1 MPRSVVPNE
10 SLSSTKLRKHITTMS
25 TVLNLN
31 DPDMDQLADFLGHV
45 ILILMVMEQGRLNK
59 FKGKG
64 LDQM

>member
-1 MPRSVVPNE
+1 
-10 SLSSTKLRKHITTMS
+10 MS